1 MDILIGNEKLAYL
14 DSAIHV
20 LNRPIGLYYLQFLG
34 ASSSRFL
41 PRPEERVWRKGSVG
55 FSPGNHCI
63 EVNTGFNIQKTAL
76 ANMNRLNDIPSIKY
90 QDQRRPLH
98 SSKEKRQAHL
108 QTERTPNLPTPH
120 LHNKHLLAPPF
131 FHPHPLH
138 L

>member
-55 FSPGNHCI
+55 FSPGNHCT
-63 EVNTGFNIQKTAL
+63 EVNTEFNIQQTA
-76 ANMNRLNDIPSIKY
+76 
-90 QDQRRPLH
+90 
-98 SSKEKRQAHL
+98 
-108 QTERTPNLPTPH
+108 
-120 LHNKHLLAPPF
+120 F
-131 FHPHPLH
+131 
-138 L
+138 